1 MRYISEAV
9 LRGVRCLSPGVGV
22 VIGVCFAA
30 LIALTGC
37 DIELPV
43 LQQETE
49 VVLPP
54 DETVQREVVAQPT
67 PQSGVKTVKVERG
80 PITQILRSSGRVSP
94 SLEQTLYFLSSGQ
107 MTTMYVDTKEQVEAG
122 ALMAELDTEGL
133 QHQRLK
139 VLEAVERAQVQL
151 NQARAKKV
159 STDTTREAADAEA
172 ARIRM
177 ELARSEL
184 ESFEQGLDTVALRS
198 AEAAVAKAQAD
209 LDRLTND
216 LATRQIALEAAQATL
231 AAAWAGA
238 GPQAVTAAERQLE
251 EAQLQ
256 LAKVQAGTS
265 AEAIR
270 AAEIALDVQRT
281 RLSQLQD
288 APPVDQADVNVA
300 RLAVEQAQVN
310 LDRAAAER
318 GGRTEKERLQAEASV
333 RLAQLALEAAQNSL
347 AKVLAGGPTPWAM
360 RLQELAVLGAE
371 NALQKLQQ
379 AQPPLDIRVAELV
392 IEQAQANLAAAQ
404 QGPSGDAIRRLRHQ
418 IAQRQRAVAAVE
430 AAFPSAEAALESA
443 QLRLAELKE
452 GAAADAE
459 YQQARYRLQVAE
471 SAYNA
476 ARIRL
481 EQAARTAEQAVK
493 ANALSI
499 LEAERSAEVAAMDLA
514 WVEEQIAKAQI
525 FAPFDGVIARIEVR
539 PVKNVNAF
547 QPIIKVSNQDEL
559 VIRASLSQSD
569 IPKLALGQTAKIT
582 INDFPGVIL
591 DGVLVGLPAQY
602 ATAQADISDNSA
614 IFQVEWPKAG
624 AEVDMRA
631 RLEIAIQHREDTLV
645 VPTRVIHSTG
655 RRRYVETLE
664 DGVKRT
670 RNVELGIVG
679 DDIVEILDGL
689 EEGMVVIE
697 RS

>member
-1 MRYISEAV
+1 MRYISKAV
-9 LRGVRCLSPGVGV
+9 LRVGRCLSPGVGV
-22 VIGVCFAA
+22 VAGMCLAA

-54 DETVQREVVAQPT
+54 DETVQREVEAQPT
-67 PQSGVKTVKVERG
+67 PQSGLKTVKVERG
-80 PITQILRSSGRVSP
+80 PITQILRASGRVAP

-107 MTTMYVDTKEQVEAG
+107 MTTMYVDTKEEVKAG
-122 ALMAELDTEGL
+122 TLMAELDTEGL

-139 VLEAVERAQVQL
+139 VLEAVERAQVQFK
-151 NQARAKKV
+151 QARAKKV
-159 STDTTREAADAEA
+159 STDTAREAADAEA

-177 ELARSEL
+177 ELARSGL
-184 ESFEQGLDTVALRS
+184 ESFEQGSDAVAMRG

-216 LATRQIALEAAQATL
+216 LATRRIALAAAQATL
-231 AAAWAGA
+231 AAALA
-238 GPQAVTAAERQLE
+238 GPDPRVVAAAERELE

-265 AEAIR
+265 AEALR
-270 AAEIALDVQRT
+270 SAEIALGVQRT
-281 RLSQLQD
+281 KLDQFQD
-288 APPVDQADVNVA
+288 APPVDPADVSVA

-310 LDRAAAER
+310 LDRAMAER
-318 GGRTEKERLQAEASV
+318 GGRTEKERMRAEASV

-371 NALQKLQQ
+371 NALQRLRRVQ
-379 AQPPLDIRVAELV
+379 PLDIRAAELGV
-392 IEQAQANLAAAQ
+392 EQAQISLAAAQ
-404 QGPSGDAIRRLRHQ
+404 EGPSEDAIRRLRHQ

-430 AAFPSAEAALESA
+430 AAFPSAEAALEAAKVRLA
-443 QLRLAELKE
+443 QLEQ
-452 GAAADAE
+452 GSVADAE
-459 YQQARYRLQVAE
+459 YQQARYRVQVAE

-476 ARIRL
+476 ALIRL
-481 EQAARTAEQAVK
+481 GQAERAAQQAVK
-493 ANALSI
+493 SHALAI
-499 LEAERSAEVAAMDLA
+499 GEAERHAEVVAMDLA

-525 FAPFDGVIARIEVR
+525 FAPFDGVIARIAVR

-547 QPIIKVSNQDEL
+547 QPIIKVSNQEEL
-559 VIRASLSQSD
+559 VIRATLSESD

-582 INDFPGVIL
+582 INDFPGVVL
-591 DGVLVGLPAQY
+591 EGVLVGLPAQY

-624 AEVDMRA
+624 AEADMRA
-631 RLEIAIQHREDTLV
+631 RLEIAIQHRENTLV
-645 VPTRVIHSTG
+645 VPTRAIHSTG

-679 DDIVEILDGL
+679 DDMVEILDGL

>member
-1 MRYISEAV
+1 MRYISEVV
-9 LRGVRCLSPGVGV
+9 LRIGRCLSPGVGV
-22 VIGVCFAA
+22 VAGMCLAA

-49 VVLPP
+49 VALPP
-54 DETVQREVVAQPT
+54 DETVQREVEAQPT
-67 PQSGVKTVKVERG
+67 PQSGAKTVKVERG
-80 PITQILRSSGRVSP
+80 PITQILRSSGRVAP

-122 ALMAELDTEGL
+122 TLMAELDTEGL

-151 NQARAKKV
+151 EQARAKKV

-184 ESFEQGLDTVALRS
+184 ESFEQGQDAVALRS
-198 AEAAVAKAQAD
+198 AEATVAKAQAD
-209 LDRLTND
+209 LDRLAND
-216 LATRQIALEAAQATL
+216 LATRQVALEAAQATL
-231 AAAWAGA
+231 AAALAGPD
-238 GPQAVTAAERQLE
+238 PQAVAAAERQLE

-265 AEAIR
+265 AEAIQS
-270 AAEIALDVQRT
+270 AEIALDVQRT
-281 RLSQLQD
+281 RLSQLRD
-288 APPVDQADVNVA
+288 APPVEQADVNVA
-300 RLAVEQAQVN
+300 RLTVEQAQVN
-310 LDRAAAER
+310 LDRAMAER
-318 GGRTEKERLQAEASV
+318 GGRTDKERMRAEASV
-333 RLAQLALEAAQNSL
+333 QLAQLALAAAQNSL

-360 RLQELAVLGAE
+360 RLQELSVLGAE
-371 NALQKLQQ
+371 NALQRLQQ
-379 AQPPLDIRVAELV
+379 VQPLDIRVAELV

-404 QGPSGDAIRRLRHQ
+404 QGPSGDAVRRLRHQ
-418 IAQRQRAVAAVE
+418 IAQRQRAVEAVE

-459 YQQARYRLQVAE
+459 YQQARYRFQVAE
-471 SAYNA
+471 SAHNA
-476 ARIRL
+476 AVIRL
-481 EQAARTAEQAVK
+481 AQAERAAEQAVK
-493 ANALSI
+493 ANALAI
-499 LEAERSAEVAAMDLA
+499 LEAERRAEVAAMDLA
-514 WVEEQIAKAQI
+514 WVDEQIAKAQI

-569 IPKLALGQTAKIT
+569 IPKLALGQMAKIT

-591 DGVLVGLPAQY
+591 DGVLIGLPAQY

-624 AEVDMRA
+624 AEADMRA

-689 EEGMVVIE
+689 EEGMVIIE

>member
-1 MRYISEAV
+1 MRYIAESV
-9 LRGVRCLSPGVGV
+9 LRVGRCLSPGVGV
-22 VIGVCFAA
+22 VAGVCLAA

-43 LQQETE
+43 LQQQTE

-54 DETVQREVVAQPT
+54 DEPVQREVEVQPT
-67 PQSGVKTVKVERG
+67 PQSGLKTVKVERG
-80 PITQILRSSGRVSP
+80 PITQILRSSGRVAP
-94 SLEQTLYFLSSGQ
+94 SLEQTLYFLSRGQ
-107 MTTMYVDTKEQVEAG
+107 MTTMYVDTREEVEAG
-122 ALMAELDTEGL
+122 TLMAELDTEGL

-151 NQARAKKV
+151 EQARAKKV
-159 STDTTREAADAEA
+159 STDTTREAADADA
-172 ARIRM
+172 VRIRM

-184 ESFEQGLDTVALRS
+184 DSLEQGQDAVALRS

-209 LDRLTND
+209 LDRLAND
-216 LATRQIALEAAQATL
+216 LATRRIALNAAYATL
-231 AAAWAGA
+231 AAALA
-238 GPQAVTAAERQLE
+238 GPDPQVVAAAERQLE

-265 AEAIR
+265 TEAIR
-270 AAEIALDVQRT
+270 SAELALEVQRT

-288 APPVDQADVNVA
+288 EPPVGQADVNVA

-310 LDRAAAER
+310 LDRAMAER
-318 GGRTEKERLQAEASV
+318 GGRTEKERMQGEASV
-333 RLAQLALEAAQNSL
+333 RLAQLALAAAQNSL

-360 RLQELAVLGAE
+360 RLQELAVLSAE
-371 NALQKLQQ
+371 NSLQKLQQ
-379 AQPPLDIRVAELV
+379 VQPLDIRAAELIV
-392 IEQAQANLAAAQ
+392 EQAQTNLAAAQ
-404 QGPSGDAIRRLRHQ
+404 EGSSEDAIRRLRHQ
-418 IAQRQRAVAAVE
+418 IAQRQRAVEAVE
-430 AAFPSAEAALESA
+430 AAFPSAEAALEA
-443 QLRLAELKE
+443 AKLRLAQLEQ
-452 GAAADAE
+452 GVAADAE
-459 YQQARYRLQVAE
+459 YQQARYRLQVAV

-476 ARIRL
+476 ALIRL
-481 EQAARTAEQAVK
+481 EQAQRAAEQALT
-493 ANALSI
+493 ANALAVR
-499 LEAERSAEVAAMDLA
+499 EAERNAEVAAMDLA
-514 WVEEQIAKAQI
+514 WVDEQIAKAQI

-547 QPIIKVSNQDEL
+547 QPIIRVSNQDEL
-559 VIRASLSQSD
+559 VIRAGLSSSD

-591 DGVLVGLPAQY
+591 EGVLVGLPAQY

-631 RLEIAIQHREDTLV
+631 RLEIAIQHRENTLV
-645 VPTRVIHSTG
+645 VPTSVIHSTG

-689 EEGMVVIE
+689 EEGVVVIE

>member
-9 LRGVRCLSPGVGV
+9 LRGGRCLSPGVGV
-22 VIGVCFAA
+22 VAGMCLAV

-54 DETVQREVVAQPT
+54 DETVQREVEAQPT
-67 PQSGVKTVKVERG
+67 PQSGAKTVKVERG
-80 PITQILRSSGRVSP
+80 PITQILRSSGRVAP

-122 ALMAELDTEGL
+122 TLMAELDTEGL

-151 NQARAKKV
+151 EQARAKKV
-159 STDTTREAADAEA
+159 STDTTREAAEAEA

-184 ESFEQGLDTVALRS
+184 ESFEQGQDAVALRS

-216 LATRQIALEAAQATL
+216 LVTRQIALEAAQATL
-231 AAAWAGA
+231 AAAWAGP
-238 GPQAVTAAERQLE
+238 GPQAVAAAERQLE

-256 LAKVQAGTS
+256 LGKVQAGTS

-270 AAEIALDVQRT
+270 SAEIALEVQRT
-281 RLSQLQD
+281 RLSQLRD
-288 APPVDQADVNVA
+288 APPVDPADVNVA

-379 AQPPLDIRVAELV
+379 VQPLDIRVAELV
-392 IEQAQANLAAAQ
+392 VEQAQANLAAAQ
-404 QGPSGDAIRRLRHQ
+404 EGPSEDAIRRLRHQ

-430 AAFPSAEAALESA
+430 AAFPSAEVALESA
-443 QLRLAELKE
+443 KLRRAELKE

-459 YQQARYRLQVAE
+459 YQQARYRFQVAE
-471 SAYNA
+471 SAHNA
-476 ARIRL
+476 AVIRL
-481 EQAARTAEQAVK
+481 AQAERAAEQAVK
-493 ANALSI
+493 ANDLAI
-499 LEAERSAEVAAMDLA
+499 LEAERRAEVAAMDLA
-514 WVEEQIAKAQI
+514 WVDEQIAKAQI

-547 QPIIKVSNQDEL
+547 QPIIRVSNQDEL
-559 VIRASLSQSD
+559 VIRAGLSASD

-624 AEVDMRA
+624 AEADMRA

>member
-1 MRYISEAV
+1 MRYISEVA
-9 LRGVRCLSPGVGV
+9 LRIGRCLSPGVGV

-54 DETVQREVVAQPT
+54 DETVQRVVEAQPT

-80 PITQILRSSGRVSP
+80 PITQILRSSGRVAP

-122 ALMAELDTEGL
+122 TLMAELDTEGL

-151 NQARAKKV
+151 EQARAKKV
-159 STDTTREAADAEA
+159 STDTTREASEAEA

-184 ESFEQGLDTVALRS
+184 ESFEQGLDAVALRS

-209 LDRLTND
+209 LDQLTND

-238 GPQAVTAAERQLE
+238 GPQAVAAAERQLE

-270 AAEIALDVQRT
+270 SAEIALDVQRT

-379 AQPPLDIRVAELV
+379 VQPLDIRVAELV
-392 IEQAQANLAAAQ
+392 VEQAQANLAAAQ
-404 QGPSGDAIRRLRHQ
+404 QGPSADAVRRLRHQ
-418 IAQRQRAVAAVE
+418 IAQRQRAVESVE

-443 QLRLAELKE
+443 KLRLAELKE
-452 GAAADAE
+452 GAVADAE
-459 YQQARYRLQVAE
+459 YQQARYRFQAAE

-481 EQAARTAEQAVK
+481 EQAERAAEQAVK
-493 ANALSI
+493 ANALAI
-499 LEAERSAEVAAMDLA
+499 LEAERRAEVAAMDLA

-525 FAPFDGVIARIEVR
+525 FAPFDGIIARIEVR

-582 INDFPGVIL
+582 INDFPGVLL

>member
-1 MRYISEAV
+1 M
-9 LRGVRCLSPGVGV
+9 LRVGRCLSPGVGV
-22 VIGVCFAA
+22 LAGMCLAV

-54 DETVQREVVAQPT
+54 DETVQRVVEAQPT
-67 PQSGVKTVKVERG
+67 PQSGLNTVKVERG
-80 PITQILRSSGRVSP
+80 PITQILRASGRVAP

-107 MTTMYVDTKEQVEAG
+107 MTTMYVDTKEEVEAG
-122 ALMAELDTEGL
+122 TLMAELDTEGL
-133 QHQRLK
+133 QHQRRK
-139 VLEAVERAQVQL
+139 VLEAVGRAQVQL
-151 NQARAKKV
+151 DQARAKKV
-159 STDTTREAADAEA
+159 NTDTAREAADAEA

-198 AEAAVAKAQAD
+198 AEAAVAKVQAD

-216 LATRQIALEAAQATL
+216 LATRQIALGAAQATL
-231 AAAWAGA
+231 AAALA
-238 GPQAVTAAERQLE
+238 GPDPRVVAAAERELE
-251 EAQLQ
+251 EARLQ

-265 AEAIR
+265 AESLR
-270 AAEIALDVQRT
+270 SAEIALDVQRT
-281 RLSQLQD
+281 RLDQLQD

-310 LDRAAAER
+310 LDRAMAER
-318 GGRTEKERLQAEASV
+318 GGRTEKERMRAEASV

-371 NALQKLQQ
+371 NALQRLQRVH
-379 AQPPLDIRVAELV
+379 PLDIRAAELGV
-392 IEQAQANLAAAQ
+392 AQAQTNLAAARE
-404 QGPSGDAIRRLRHQ
+404 GPSENAIRRLRHQ

-430 AAFPSAEAALESA
+430 AAFPSAEAALEAAKVRLA
-443 QLRLAELKE
+443 QLEQ

-459 YQQARYRLQVAE
+459 YQQARYRMQVAE

-476 ARIRL
+476 ALIRL
-481 EQAARTAEQAVK
+481 GQAERAAQQAVK
-493 ANALSI
+493 SHALAI
-499 LEAERSAEVAAMDLA
+499 REAERHAQIVAMDLA

-525 FAPFDGVIARIEVR
+525 FAPFDGIIARIAVR

-559 VIRASLSQSD
+559 IIRSTLSERD

-582 INDFPGVIL
+582 INDFPGVVL
-591 DGVLVGLPAQY
+591 EGVLVGLPAQY

-631 RLEIAIQHREDTLV
+631 RLEIAIQHRENTLV
-645 VPTRVIHSTG
+645 VPTRAIHSTG

-679 DDIVEILDGL
+679 DDIVEVLDGL

>member
-1 MRYISEAV
+1 MQYISEWV
-9 LRGVRCLSPGVGV
+9 LRVRRCLTPGVGV
-22 VIGVCFAA
+22 VAGMCLAA
-30 LIALTGC
+30 LLALTGC
-37 DIELPV
+37 DIELPM
-43 LQQETE
+43 LESQPE
-49 VVLPP
+49 VILPP
-54 DETVQREVVAQPT
+54 DETVQREVETQPT
-67 PQSGVKTVKVERG
+67 PQPGQKTVKVERG
-80 PITQILRSSGRVSP
+80 PITQILRASGRVAP

-107 MTTMYVDTKEQVEAG
+107 MTTMYVDTKEEVTAG
-122 ALMAELDTEGL
+122 TLMAELDTEGL

-151 NQARAKKV
+151 EQARAKKIN
-159 STDTTREAADAEA
+159 TDTAREAADAA
-172 ARIRM
+172 TARIRM

-184 ESFEQGLDTVALRS
+184 EALEQGEDAVALRG

-209 LDRLTND
+209 FDRLTND
-216 LATRQIALEAAQATL
+216 LATRQIALNAAYATL
-231 AAAWAGA
+231 AAALA
-238 GPQAVTAAERQLE
+238 GPDPQVVAAAERGLE

-270 AAEIALDVQRT
+270 SAEIALDVQRT
-281 RLSQLQD
+281 RLDQLQD
-288 APPVDQADVNVA
+288 APPVDQSDVNVA

-310 LDRAAAER
+310 LDRAMAER
-318 GGRTEKERLQAEASV
+318 SGRTEKERLRAEASV
-333 RLAQLALEAAQNSL
+333 QLAQLALEAAQNSL

-371 NALQKLQQ
+371 NALQRLQQ
-379 AQPPLDIRVAELV
+379 VQPLDIRAAELV
-392 IEQAQANLAAAQ
+392 VEQAQTNLAAAQ
-404 QGPSGDAIRRLRHQ
+404 EGPSEDAIRRLRHQ

-430 AAFPSAEAALESA
+430 AAFPSAEAALAATQARLA
-443 QLRLAELKE
+443 QLEQGSEAE
-452 GAAADAE
+452 AA
-459 YQQARYRLQVAE
+459 YQQARYDLQVTV

-481 EQAARTAEQAVK
+481 EQAERAAEQAVK
-493 ANALSI
+493 ANALAI
-499 LEAERSAEVAAMDLA
+499 LEAERRAEVAAMDLA
-514 WVEEQIAKAQI
+514 WVDEQIAKAQI
-525 FAPFDGVIARIEVR
+525 FAPFDGIIARIAVR

-547 QPIIKVSNQDEL
+547 QPIIRVSNQDEL
-559 VIRASLSQSD
+559 VIRAGLSESD

-591 DGVLVGLPAQY
+591 EGVLVGLPAQY

-631 RLEIAIQHREDTLV
+631 RLEIAIQHRENTLV
-645 VPTRVIHSTG
+645 VPTRAIHSTG

>member
-1 MRYISEAV
+1 M
-9 LRGVRCLSPGVGV
+9 LRVGRCLSPGVGV
-22 VIGVCFAA
+22 LAGMCLAV

-54 DETVQREVVAQPT
+54 DETVQRVRRGTTYSAVGAEYGQGGTRPDHANP
-67 PQSGVKTVKVERG
+67 PGEWSGGPLAGADALLPVEWANDDDVRG
-80 PITQILRSSGRVSP
+80 YQGGGRSRDLDGRVGYRGGCS
-94 SLEQTLYFLSSGQ
+94 TSGAR
-107 MTTMYVDTKEQVEAG
+107 YWRPWG
-122 ALMAELDTEGL
+122 G
-133 QHQRLK
+133 
-139 VLEAVERAQVQL
+139 AQVQL
-151 NQARAKKV
+151 DQARAKKV
-159 STDTTREAADAEA
+159 NTDTAREAADAEA

-198 AEAAVAKAQAD
+198 AEAAVAKVQAD

-216 LATRQIALEAAQATL
+216 LATRQIALGAAQATL
-231 AAAWAGA
+231 AAALA
-238 GPQAVTAAERQLE
+238 GPDPRVVAAAERELE
-251 EAQLQ
+251 EARLQ

-265 AEAIR
+265 AESLR
-270 AAEIALDVQRT
+270 SAEIALDVQRT
-281 RLSQLQD
+281 RLDQLQD

-310 LDRAAAER
+310 LDRAMAER
-318 GGRTEKERLQAEASV
+318 GGRTEKERMRAEASV

-371 NALQKLQQ
+371 NALQRLQRVH
-379 AQPPLDIRVAELV
+379 PLDIRAAELGV
-392 IEQAQANLAAAQ
+392 AQAQTNLAAARE
-404 QGPSGDAIRRLRHQ
+404 GPSENAIRRLRHQ

-430 AAFPSAEAALESA
+430 AAFPSAEAALEAAKVRLA
-443 QLRLAELKE
+443 QLEQ

-459 YQQARYRLQVAE
+459 YQQARYRMQVAE

-476 ARIRL
+476 ALIRL
-481 EQAARTAEQAVK
+481 GQAERAAQQAVK
-493 ANALSI
+493 SHALAI
-499 LEAERSAEVAAMDLA
+499 REAERHAQIVAMDLA

-525 FAPFDGVIARIEVR
+525 FAPFDGIIARIAVR

-559 VIRASLSQSD
+559 IIRSTLSERD

-582 INDFPGVIL
+582 INDFPGVVL
-591 DGVLVGLPAQY
+591 EGVLVGLPAQY

-631 RLEIAIQHREDTLV
+631 RLEIAIQHREKH
-645 VPTRVIHSTG
+645 IG
-655 RRRYVETLE
+655 RADPCDPQYWAPPLR
-664 DGVKRT
+664 
-670 RNVELGIVG
+670 
-679 DDIVEILDGL
+679 
-689 EEGMVVIE
+689 
-697 RS
+697 

>member
-1 MRYISEAV
+1 MRYIAESV
-9 LRGVRCLSPGVGV
+9 LRVGRCLSPSVGV
-22 VIGVCFAA
+22 VAGVCLAA
-30 LIALTGC
+30 LLVLTGC

-49 VVLPP
+49 VILPP
-54 DETVQREVVAQPT
+54 DETVQREVEAQPT
-67 PQSGVKTVKVERG
+67 PQSGLKTVKVERG
-80 PITQILRSSGRVSP
+80 PITQILRSSGRVAP

-107 MTTMYVDTKEQVEAG
+107 MTTMYVDTKEEVEAG
-122 ALMAELDTEGL
+122 TLMAELDTEGL

-151 NQARAKKV
+151 EQARAKKIN
-159 STDTTREAADAEA
+159 TDTAREAADAEA

-184 ESFEQGLDTVALRS
+184 ESLEQGQDAVALRS
-198 AEAAVAKAQAD
+198 AEAAVAKAQTD
-209 LDRLTND
+209 LDRLAND
-216 LATRQIALEAAQATL
+216 LATRQIALNAAYATL
-231 AAAWAGA
+231 AAALA
-238 GPQAVTAAERQLE
+238 GPDPQGVAAAERQLE

-265 AEAIR
+265 TEAIR
-270 AAEIALDVQRT
+270 SAEIALDVQRT
-281 RLSQLQD
+281 KLSQLQD

-300 RLAVEQAQVN
+300 RLTVEQAQVN
-310 LDRAAAER
+310 LDRAMAER
-318 GGRTEKERLQAEASV
+318 GGRTEKERMRAEASV

-347 AKVLAGGPTPWAM
+347 SKVLAGGPTPWAM

-379 AQPPLDIRVAELV
+379 VQPLDIRAAELV
-392 IEQAQANLAAAQ
+392 IEQAQTNLAAAQ
-404 QGPSGDAIRRLRHQ
+404 EGPSEDTIRRLRHQ
-418 IAQRQRAVAAVE
+418 IAQRQRAVEAVE
-430 AAFPSAEAALESA
+430 AAFPSAEAALEA
-443 QLRLAELKE
+443 AKLRLAQLEQGVE
-452 GAAADAE
+452 ADAE
-459 YQQARYRLQVAE
+459 YQQVRYRLQVAE
-471 SAYNA
+471 SAYQA
-476 ARIRL
+476 ALIRL
-481 EQAARTAEQAVK
+481 EQAQRAAEQAVS
-493 ANALSI
+493 ANALTV
-499 LEAERSAEVAAMDLA
+499 LEAERNAEVAAMDLA
-514 WVEEQIAKAQI
+514 WIDEQIAKAQI
-525 FAPFDGVIARIEVR
+525 FAPFDGIIARIEVR

-559 VIRASLSQSD
+559 VIRADLSAND

-591 DGVLVGLPAQY
+591 EGVLIGLPAQY

-664 DGVKRT
+664 DGIKRT